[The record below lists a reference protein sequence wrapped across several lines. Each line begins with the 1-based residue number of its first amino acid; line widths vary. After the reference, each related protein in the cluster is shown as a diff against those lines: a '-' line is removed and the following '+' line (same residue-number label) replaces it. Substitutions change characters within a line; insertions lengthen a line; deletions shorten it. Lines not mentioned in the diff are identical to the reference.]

1 LLCLGPS
8 RAASRRRASAGN
20 DWTPSKPAKIFRENP
35 NCQLTSCCG
44 ARGSPQVPLQ
54 VLANALGPP
63 LGPRLGRLALLG
75 LARCWPSMHP
85 CALHSA
91 TAKSASQLM
100 FGDCCHELMG
110 NGSEASRRSHSQS
123 QQGGAWC
130 AATTV
135 GPDQNTQQYNV
146 VGQKRCKLT
155 TWSEVFYNLS
165 RHRFGM
171 TPMRSSS
178 FTQRFSQEE
187 PKMKSCHPGGG

>member
-1 LLCLGPS
+1 MIQDNRDELDFDTSSAACVEHGAALPLLCLGPS

-100 FGDCCHELMG
+100 FGDCCHELME

-135 GPDQNTQQYNV
+135 GPDQNTRTIQC
-146 VGQKRCKLT
+146 RRT
-155 TWSEVFYNLS
+155 
-165 RHRFGM
+165 
-171 TPMRSSS
+171 
-178 FTQRFSQEE
+178 EE
-187 PKMKSCHPGGG
+187 M